1 MEKIIEYKTPKAI
14 RKQILRLAARL
25 LEGSLT
31 PSERQELH
39 DTIAHL
45 RALIKTVK
53 RIENLRPRQLF
64 RRFKADARRNGIEW
78 ALEFADV
85 ECFIGA
91 PCSTCGHVAT
101 ENEPSIVIQRIDKSK
116 GYIKGNIRQSCVKCN
131 NKKIITE

>member
-1 MEKIIEYKTPKAI
+1 MEEITVKTPKAI

-31 PSERQELH
+31 PQERQEV
-39 DTIAHL
+39 
-45 RALIKTVK
+45 RAAIEHTTALFKAAK
-53 RIENLRPRQLF
+53 RFENIHPHQLF

-78 ALEFADV
+78 ALEFADI
-85 ECFIGA
+85 IGFA
-91 PCSTCGHVAT
+91 STPCSTCGHVAT

-131 NKKIITE
+131 DKKVLVK